1 MYINYW
7 LASKE
12 KKLVSIHNLL
22 LIERFLVWASSVV
35 IIISTFFRQE
45 ESNEIKIGQNR
56 FIYTHQSIHWTGKQP
71 KMREIRLNILQNHR
85 NFKQIYITLL
95 FFVLV
100 HINEIFISSMLPF
113 LKSYNNK
120 VHIGNDIEHKTFN
133 VKITEH
139 CSSISFV
146 FVVKIE
152 VCVWSSWKYKRN

>member
-56 FIYTHQSIHWTGKQP
+56 FIYTHQSIHWNGKQP

-95 FFVLV
+95 FLCLCTSLR
-100 HINEIFISSMLPF
+100 SSSPPCF
-113 LKSYNNK
+113 LFWNHTTTKSILAMTLSIK
-120 VHIGNDIEHKTFN
+120 HLMSKSP
-133 VKITEH
+133 ITAVRV
-139 CSSISFV
+139 SFV
-146 FVVKIE
+146 FVIKIE
-152 VCVWSSWKYKRN
+152 VRVWSSWKYKRN